1 MGLNPGAGKR
11 YFLAKPM
18 NLWTCCG
25 IQTLYKSSL
34 YNVLFIGLVCIY
46 VRCTLKSNKD
56 LIALSQQLQQILIKI
71 SLGGPKSL
79 RIIDIRTSNFVFVWK
94 GEKCWMWTGMSIS
107 LKVSKK
113 ECKVSKPALPR
124 QTNQKVVTSQ
134 TSHTN
139 DFLSKQTGWGLFLEK
154 QKKWSPIYLICFTF
168 RLRCL
173 VSFVWSNES
182 SSLDWK
188 LS

>member
-1 MGLNPGAGKR
+1 M
-11 YFLAKPM
+11 
-18 NLWTCCG
+18 
-25 IQTLYKSSL
+25 
-34 YNVLFIGLVCIY
+34 CIY

-56 LIALSQQLQQILIKI
+56 LIALSLQLQQILIKF

-94 GEKCWMWTGMSIS
+94 GEKCWMGTGMSIS

-139 DFLSKQTGWGLFLEK
+139 DFLSKQTGWGLFSREAEK
-154 QKKWSPIYLICFTF
+154 MVSYLFDLFYLQIEMFGVVCLIKWIKLIRLKAFVSQGWSRWAVVVVLWSAFLLSSPTIRVQILLAT
-168 RLRCL
+168 
-173 VSFVWSNES
+173 
-182 SSLDWK
+182 
-188 LS
+188 